1 VIDATTDRRGMV
13 LMTLAMAC
21 YVLNDT
27 LVKLTLQAFPPGQ
40 VLAVR
45 GAAASAVIV
54 VAMWRRTDAAG
65 LRRQM
70 RQPIM
75 VLRCALEIST
85 AVMSVLALARASLGL
100 VSALMMT
107 APLLIACA
115 SVALRWEPTQPR
127 RLLAVLVGLGGAWL
141 VVRPSMQASTAGIL
155 FSGLCA
161 VSLAARDMVTRR
173 LPPSMSS
180 INVAFATTLAVCAA
194 GPALGWAL
202 QESWSSLLRRE
213 ALALVGAA
221 LCTALGNVALIA
233 ACRGADLSLVTPFRY
248 TLLVWAC
255 LLGYLVWG
263 DIPDIAAM
271 VGLALIIVGGITN
284 LRAARP
290 P

>member
-1 VIDATTDRRGMV
+1 MIEDTADRRGIV

-27 LVKLTLQAFPPGQ
+27 LVKLTLDAFPPGQ

-45 GAAASAVIV
+45 GVAASAVIV
-54 VAMWRRTDAAG
+54 VAMWGRTDAAA
-65 LRRQM
+65 LRRQV

-75 VLRCALEIST
+75 VLRCTLEIST

-115 SVALRWEPTQPR
+115 SMALRWEPRQPR
-127 RLLAVLVGLGGAWL
+127 RLLAAIVGLGGAWL
-141 VVRPSMQASTAGIL
+141 VVRPSTQASAAGIL

-173 LPPSMSS
+173 LPPSISS
-180 INVAFATTLAVCAA
+180 TSVAFATTLAACAA

-202 QESWSSLLRRE
+202 QESWSSLARRE

-221 LCTALGNVALIA
+221 LCTALGNMALIA
-233 ACRGADLSLVTPFRY
+233 ACRGTDLSVVTPFRY

-263 DIPDIAAM
+263 DIPDLAAM
-271 VGLALIIVGGITN
+271 VGISLIVGAGIAN